1 MKLILTGL
9 MTILILGTMN
19 SVFAMEQ
26 TSGASHSSQVEVQLP
41 NGLTGIAS
49 PLYTTQG
56 PSAGYVV
63 PAGGTLDGVAD
74 LLLTFSTGTFRC
86 TGSLLQSDPLGGD
99 NDMAILT
106 AAHCVDINLDGTV
119 DLLSATAKF
128 ERPAGDETIA
138 VDVAQTMVHPGWDGD
153 YIEGDDLAI
162 LVLVSPPSPDVN
174 RYTWDTNPANDI
186 GGDAD
191 QVGYGRSGMM
201 STGDILASGTK
212 RAILNDRDGTTDVIA
227 AAFGGV
233 TITPGYGIVLDGDN
247 GLAAND
253 ACAVLSVFFPGICVA
268 GLGNGLAEGL
278 SAGGDSGGP
287 SFNGVPNG
295 ASPDEVQLV
304 TSWGGTFFFPGQSDV
319 NAMLDS
325 SHGEFSVHTRT
336 SIYASWIEATLLMK
350 NKLEPGP
357 QIGGELL
364 PIDTTALFVSGLYGS
379 AMWLAPIGAGIAGV
393 GYYLV
398 QRLYK

>member
-26 TSGASHSSQVEVQLP
+26 ISGPSHSSQVEVQLP
-41 NGLTGIAS
+41 NGITGIAS
-49 PLYTTQG
+49 PLYTTEG

-74 LLLTFSTGTFRC
+74 LLLTSSVVSGTFRC
-86 TGSLLQSDPLGGD
+86 TGSLIQSDPLGGD
-99 NDMAILT
+99 NDMIILT
-106 AAHCVDINLDGTV
+106 AAHCVDFNLNGV
-119 DLLSATAKF
+119 PDLTSATARF
-128 ERPAGDETIA
+128 ERAAGDEIIA
-138 VDVAQTMVHPGWDGD
+138 VDVTQTMVHPNWDGNF
-153 YIEGDDLAI
+153 IEGDDLAI
-162 LVLVSPPSPDVN
+162 LVLVSPPSSDVN

-212 RAILNDRDGTTDVIA
+212 RAILNDRDGTSDLTA
-227 AAFGGV
+227 AAFDSIPGGV
-233 TITPGYGIVLDGDN
+233 TPGYGVVLDADS

-253 ACAVLSVFFPGICVA
+253 ACAVYALCAA
-268 GLGNGLAEGL
+268 GLGNGAAEG
-278 SAGGDSGGP
+278 SAAGGDSGGP
-287 SFNGVPNG
+287 SFNGVPDG

-304 TSWGGTFFFPGQSDV
+304 TSWGGTFTGPGSADIDGTL
-319 NAMLDS
+319 NS
-325 SHGEFSVHTRT
+325 SHGELAVHTRT

>member
-26 TSGASHSSQVEVQLP
+26 ISGPSHSSQVEVQLP

-162 LVLVSPPSPDVN
+162 LVLVSAPSPDVN

-201 STGDILASGTK
+201 ATGDTLVSGTK
-212 RAILNDRDGTTDVIA
+212 RAILNDRDGTADATAV
-227 AAFGGV
+227 AFGASA
-233 TITPGYGIVLDGDN
+233 ITPGYGVVLDADN
-247 GLAAND
+247 GLVAND
-253 ACAVLSVFFPGICVA
+253 ACFQYALCAA
-268 GLGNGLAEGL
+268 GLGNGLSEG
-278 SAGGDSGGP
+278 SAAGGDSGGP
-287 SFNGVPNG
+287 SFNGVPDG

-304 TSWGGTFFFPGQSDV
+304 TSWGGTFLGMGSADI
-319 NAMLDS
+319 NGILDS
-325 SHGEFSVHTRT
+325 SHGELAVHTRT
-336 SIYASWIEATLLMK
+336 SIYASWIEATLEMK
-350 NKLEPGP
+350 NKLEPPVQP

-364 PIDTTALFVSGLYGS
+364 PIDSTALFISGLYGS